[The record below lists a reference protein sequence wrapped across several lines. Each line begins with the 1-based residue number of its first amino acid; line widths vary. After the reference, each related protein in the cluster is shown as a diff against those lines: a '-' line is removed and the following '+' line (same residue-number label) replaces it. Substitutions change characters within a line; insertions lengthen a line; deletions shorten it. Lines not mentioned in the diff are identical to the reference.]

1 MAEIYESESANP
13 KEILAKEYTVQD
25 LESVYKVA
33 PYPLCNYCSISGGE
47 LIVNDT

>member
-1 MAEIYESESANP
+1 MAEIYESESATP

-47 LIVNDT
+47 LIVKDT